1 MSIKVKQGELQKL
14 NKDIKVKKKKLKDF
28 KNNIPKNISD
38 KLEECFKK

>member
-1 MSIKVKQGELQKL
+1 MSIKVKQGQLQKL

-28 KNNIPKNISD
+28 KSNIQKNISD

>member
-14 NKDIKVKKKKLKDF
+14 NKNIKVEKKKLKDF
-28 KNNIPKNISD
+28 KSNIPKNISD

>member
-14 NKDIKVKKKKLKDF
+14 NKDIKVGKKNFKDF
-28 KNNIPKNISD
+28 KSNIPKNISD

>member
-14 NKDIKVKKKKLKDF
+14 NKDIKVEKKKLKDF
-28 KNNIPKNISD
+28 KSNIPKNISD